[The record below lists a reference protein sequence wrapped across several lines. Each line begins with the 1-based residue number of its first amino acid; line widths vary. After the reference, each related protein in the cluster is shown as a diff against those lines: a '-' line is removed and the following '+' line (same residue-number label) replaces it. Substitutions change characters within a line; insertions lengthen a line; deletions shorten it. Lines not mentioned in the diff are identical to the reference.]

1 MEKTPTEVSLPS
13 LLLRKKRRR
22 KVASSEDE
30 AEIQPETTKTIEV
43 ETVDTVETTQGA
55 AVDSDAK
62 RSINGVSATESAAVS
77 PPKESPSAPPDAEAG
92 HETAARTE
100 GSHETPGPGQPAA
113 TGKKRNDSSKVLHA
127 ARAWLKAPVRRH
139 DATMMERCA
148 ALSGLTKKEI
158 ADFVAANMNRKPGEW
173 CFTVVDGRITEK
185 KAEQDA
191 IEATIQAEPA
201 DVESQVQPPKPSEN
215 DHQSTGPSTVSVN
228 PSGQLTRARRERRR
242 AVLGE
247 TSDAAEVA
255 NMDVQEMNQ
264 KSRINPQLDVSVVP
278 NDDSGQSKASKSNV
292 EEVEAE
298 TSTRELSCMEDIPSK
313 KRRFTPLRPGTK
325 TARSTALISMPQAF
339 NPSPSR
345 QCRHTNVSKKG
356 CAMVCEHCGEEVLY
370 DGWKLELCDEFDV

>member
-1 MEKTPTEVSLPS
+1 MGWLPS
-13 LLLRKKRRR
+13 WVVLAPFMWAWVLVG
-22 KVASSEDE
+22 VAAFFGLS
-30 AEIQPETTKTIEV
+30 
-43 ETVDTVETTQGA
+43 
-55 AVDSDAK
+55 
-62 RSINGVSATESAAVS
+62 
-77 PPKESPSAPPDAEAG
+77 
-92 HETAARTE
+92 
-100 GSHETPGPGQPAA
+100 
-113 TGKKRNDSSKVLHA
+113 
-127 ARAWLKAPVRRH
+127 
-139 DATMMERCA
+139 
-148 ALSGLTKKEI
+148 SGLGSPWLPL
-158 ADFVAANMNRKPGEW
+158 FGRVHW
-173 CFTVVDGRITEK
+173 CKLFGVYAGVILK
-185 KAEQDA
+185 SCFAFPQ
-191 IEATIQAEPA
+191 ATIRAEPA

-228 PSGQLTRARRERRR
+228 PSGQRTRARRERRR

-292 EEVEAE
+292 EEVEAA

>member
-1 MEKTPTEVSLPS
+1 
-13 LLLRKKRRR
+13 
-22 KVASSEDE
+22 
-30 AEIQPETTKTIEV
+30 
-43 ETVDTVETTQGA
+43 
-55 AVDSDAK
+55 
-62 RSINGVSATESAAVS
+62 
-77 PPKESPSAPPDAEAG
+77 
-92 HETAARTE
+92 
-100 GSHETPGPGQPAA
+100 
-113 TGKKRNDSSKVLHA
+113 VLHA

-191 IEATIQAEPA
+191 IEATIRAEPA

-228 PSGQLTRARRERRR
+228 PSGQRTRARRERRR

>member
-1 MEKTPTEVSLPS
+1 MW
-13 LLLRKKRRR
+13 
-22 KVASSEDE
+22 AW
-30 AEIQPETTKTIEV
+30 
-43 ETVDTVETTQGA
+43 
-55 AVDSDAK
+55 
-62 RSINGVSATESAAVS
+62 
-77 PPKESPSAPPDAEAG
+77 
-92 HETAARTE
+92 
-100 GSHETPGPGQPAA
+100 
-113 TGKKRNDSSKVLHA
+113 VL
-127 ARAWLKAPVRRH
+127 V
-139 DATMMERCA
+139 
-148 ALSGLTKKEI
+148 G
-158 ADFVAANMNRKPGEW
+158 VAAFFGLSTGLGSLWLSSCGGVRW
-173 CFTVVDGRITEK
+173 CKLFGVYAGVILKGCF
-185 KAEQDA
+185 AFPQ
-191 IEATIQAEPA
+191 ATIRAEPA

-228 PSGQLTRARRERRR
+228 PSGQRTRARRERRR